1 MTQFTFQLT
10 DSLEKVLPA
19 CRPRGPERGAGRA
32 AAEPALGLSAGL
44 YLRQR

>member
-19 CRPRGPERGAGRA
+19 CRPAALKGER
-32 AAEPALGLSAGL
+32 ALL
-44 YLRQR
+44 LRNQRWACQLA